1 MKLYYSP
8 ASPFVAKVLIIA
20 HECGLADKI
29 ECIDTKVVPGNP
41 NLEYSEQNPLRQ
53 IPALMTDDGVMIYDS
68 FVICDYLI
76 RLANNET
83 LLPVSGPERTK
94 ILNMHALC
102 NGATER
108 AVQTRYET
116 FARPEQFRWPEMI
129 DDNFGRIK
137 GTLALLED
145 NVKAFDG
152 PFDISEAALVALLR
166 YLDFRFSDLDWRTN
180 YPKLVEPFESLNEM
194 GCVQAA
200 YA

>member
-8 ASPFVAKVLIIA
+8 ASPFVAKVLIVA
-20 HECGLADKI
+20 HECDLAHKI
-29 ECIDTKVVPGNP
+29 ECVDTKVVPGSP
-41 NLEYSEQNPLRQ
+41 NLEYSAQNPLRQ

-68 FVICDYLI
+68 FAICDYLI
-76 RLANNET
+76 RLADNET

-94 ILNMHALC
+94 ILNLHALC
-102 NGATER
+102 NGAAER

-116 FARPEQFRWPEMI
+116 FVRPEQFRWPEMI

-137 GTLALLED
+137 GALALLED

-152 PFDISEAALVALLR
+152 PFDISEAAFVALLR
-166 YLDFRFSDLDWRTN
+166 YLDLRFAEIDWRAN
-180 YPKLVEPFESLNEM
+180 YPKLVESFDSLNEM
-194 GCVQAA
+194 RCVQAA